1 MHFQASILRN
11 HIYKAANH
19 GANFHEL
26 CKRINISPEQLNN
39 AEAMIPWEHSG
50 DFWVHAVEMTGDEF
64 LGLHLGNE
72 SNLTE
77 FGMLGFLVKSCR
89 TLGEAITAISRYND
103 TLSGAITYSLEV
115 TSNKAVISFEPVPLF
130 AAQFPVA
137 AQQAVECSMAGF
149 MNAFYN
155 LSNKKIFPEQVT
167 LRYPKRNAAE
177 YERILRSSVT
187 FQGQRNCF
195 ILDKS
200 VLSVPVI
207 SYDGSLFALF
217 NSLLEQKQQALQ
229 SQATVSE
236 KVKRMLLVNFRGQV
250 PHVDILA
257 SEMCMT
263 ARTLQRKLLEEKTS
277 YRAICN
283 EVRKEVATGLL
294 GQGASRQED
303 IAALLGYA
311 DVRTFKR
318 ALSSWSR

>member
-11 HIYKAANH
+11 HIYSAANH

-26 CKRINISPEQLNN
+26 CRRINISPEQLNN
-39 AEAMIPWEHSG
+39 AEAMIPSEIG
-50 DFWVHAVEMTGDEF
+50 GEFWAHAVEMTGDEF
-64 LGLHLGNE
+64 LGLHMGSE
-72 SNLTE
+72 SNNTE
-77 FGMLGFLVKSCR
+77 FGMLGFLAKSCR
-89 TLGEAITAISRYND
+89 TLGDAITTVCRYND
-103 TLSGAITYSLEV
+103 TISGEFIYSLVV
-115 TSNKAVISFEPVPLF
+115 TGNRAVLTIEAVPF
-130 AAQFPVA
+130 YAAQFPVA
-137 AQQAVECSMAGF
+137 AQQAVEYAMAGF
-149 MNAFYN
+149 TRAFHS
-155 LSNKKIFPEQVT
+155 LSGKSANPEHVE
-167 LRYPKRNAAE
+167 LRYPKRDIKE

-187 FQGQRNCF
+187 FQAQRNGI

-200 VLSVPVI
+200 VLEIPVI
-207 SYDGSLFALF
+207 SYDASLFALF
-217 NSLLEQKQQALQ
+217 NSLLEQKQQALR
-229 SQATVSE
+229 SQATLSE
-236 KVKRMLLVNFRGQV
+236 KVKRMLLVNFKGQV

-294 GQGASRQED
+294 GQAASRKED

-311 DVRTFKR
+311 DVRTFQR

>member
-11 HIYKAANH
+11 HIYNAANH

-26 CKRINISPEQLNN
+26 CRRINISPEQLTN
-39 AEAMIPWEHSG
+39 AEAMIPWEYSG
-50 DFWVHAVEMTGDEF
+50 DFWLHAVEMTGDEF
-64 LGLHLGNE
+64 LGLHLGSE
-72 SNLTE
+72 SNHTE
-77 FGMLGFLVKSCR
+77 FGMLSFLVKSCR
-89 TLGEAITAISRYND
+89 NLGEAITTVCRYND
-103 TLSGAITYSLEV
+103 TLTGAFIYSAEV
-115 TSNKAVISFEPVPLF
+115 IDNKAVLSHEPVPLF
-130 AAQFPVA
+130 SAQFPVA
-137 AQQAVECSMAGF
+137 TQQAVDYSMSGF
-149 MNAFYN
+149 VKAFYSLTGKN
-155 LSNKKIFPEQVT
+155 IYPERVE
-167 LRYPKRNAAE
+167 LRCPKRDVTE

-187 FQGQRNCF
+187 FQAQRNCLIF
-195 ILDKS
+195 DKS
-200 VLSVPVI
+200 VLAIPVI

-229 SQATVSE
+229 SQTTVGE
-236 KVKRMLLVNFRGQV
+236 KVKRMLMVNFKGQV

-277 YRAICN
+277 YRTICN

-294 GQGASRQED
+294 GQGASRKED

-311 DVRTFKR
+311 DVRTFQR

>member
-1 MHFQASILRN
+1 MQFQASILRN
-11 HIYKAANH
+11 HIYNAANH

-26 CKRINISPEQLNN
+26 CRRIKISPEQLSN
-39 AEAMIPWEHSG
+39 AEAMIPWEYAG
-50 DFWVHAVEMTGDEF
+50 DFWAQAIEMTGDEF
-64 LGLHLGNE
+64 LGLHLGSE
-72 SNLTE
+72 SNHTE
-77 FGMLGFLVKSCR
+77 FGMLSFLVKSCR
-89 TLGEAITAISRYND
+89 TLGEAMGVVCQYND
-103 TLSGAITYSLEV
+103 TLSGAIIYSMEV
-115 TSNKAVISFEPVPLF
+115 TGNKAVLCTEPVPLF

-137 AQQAVECSMAGF
+137 AQQAVEYSMAGF
-149 MNAFYN
+149 VKAFYS
-155 LSNKKIFPEQVT
+155 LSGKNIYPEQVE
-167 LRYPKRNAAE
+167 LRYPKRDVAE
-177 YERILRSSVT
+177 YERILKSSVT
-187 FQGQRNCF
+187 FRAQRNCF

-200 VLSVPVI
+200 VLTTPVI

-229 SQATVSE
+229 SQATLGE
-236 KVKRMLLVNFRGQV
+236 KVKRMLLVNFKGQV

-294 GQGASRQED
+294 GQGASRKED

-311 DVRTFKR
+311 DVRTFQR